1 MEKYSDLGISEI
13 EDTRIITI
21 DPINK
26 LGTPHEIMMYFGG
39 KEKFNMALSDLKK
52 NLYEQI

>member
-39 KEKFNMALSDLKK
+39 KEKFNLALSDLKK

>member
-26 LGTPHEIMMYFGG
+26 LGTLM
-39 KEKFNMALSDLKK
+39 K
-52 NLYEQI
+52 